1 MRAAGGRLA
10 LALVWAV
17 SVTAL
22 VVALQVARH
31 IEYGAI
37 RHRTE
42 VMIGVLAAVGLLA
55 HLRVRPIAVAR
66 GLVASL
72 VRALVVCLVAV
83 DGAATALVLL
93 DTPPVRSTD
102 DAPSTG
108 DATIVLVAWTVLL
121 ALFVLAAVRA
131 TARAAAVP
139 PRLLSATACCG
150 FGAAGGWLVLAL
162 TVPRIATTMVPALLA
177 AVGAGGVA
185 AAVAARLDRRT
196 LPGGDR
202 PAVAALLAATITTLT
217 IAVAV
222 DGMLPL
228 MHAYARN
235 SAPPWEPGARLIDP
249 VGLLLIG
256 ALLAVLTA
264 FASRRPAAVP
274 APAQPATPLPV
285 A

>member
-22 VVALQVARH
+22 VVALEVARH
-31 IEYGAI
+31 IEYPAI

-42 VMIGVLAAVGLLA
+42 IMIGVLAAVALLA
-55 HLRVRPIAVAR
+55 HLRVRPIAVAG
-66 GLVASL
+66 GLAASL
-72 VRALVVCLVAV
+72 IRALVVCVVAV
-83 DGAATALVLL
+83 DGTVTALVLL
-93 DTPPVRSTD
+93 DTPPIRSAED
-102 DAPSTG
+102 VPDTG
-108 DATIVLVAWTVLL
+108 DATVVLVAWAVML

-139 PRLLSATACCG
+139 PTLLSATACCG
-150 FGAAGGWLVLAL
+150 FGATGAWLVMALA
-162 TVPRIATTMVPALLA
+162 VPRVATTMVPALFA
-177 AVGAGGVA
+177 AVGAGGLA
-185 AAVAARLDRRT
+185 AAVAERLSRRT
-196 LPGGDR
+196 RLPGAER
-202 PAVAALLAATITTLT
+202 PAVAALLAATITSLT

-222 DGMLPL
+222 DGLLPL

-235 SAPPWEPGARLIDP
+235 SAPPWTPGARLIDP
-249 VGLLLIG
+249 VGLLLVG

-264 FASRRPAAVP
+264 VASRRPAPASAPASAAVP
-274 APAQPATPLPV
+274 V